1 MSQDFI
7 ITSKTNNQFK
17 YSNNFDEIK
26 LKKISIFLKKEKYRN
41 FQKGNKKYFII
52 GNINGYYDK
61 DLILHKFSQKLL
73 PKFVKDNLI
82 SKLDGRFMIIQIE
95 NEKIEIFCDCFSR
108 YEIYYKFGGSNIL
121 ISNNLNIFFNK
132 RENSKKID
140 TVSLSHS
147 LSIYGNRPFKGDTIF
162 KKVKRLM
169 LNQNIKINNNKF
181 KIIDKKFKPESI
193 NKNFN
198 IKDAKEY
205 SIAFLKTLKIKSST
219 KLNIVYMSSGWDSS
233 AILAGLVK
241 IHGSKKI
248 QCVIGRMKF
257 SEKLIAN
264 GFEISRAKKI
274 CNFFGVKLH
283 ITDFNYYKNNV
294 LRDKN
299 LISFLKDNQ
308 LASITSINH
317 YVLSKFVKKK
327 FGTKCNVFC
336 GEISDGAHNLGFS
349 QYTAIFHPTS
359 YDFREYSDK
368 MNSYLFGPTFL
379 NFVYKNSNLEKDP
392 IFSIFK
398 KNNPYLKFDK
408 LGKSKKSIDESL
420 LSSFFLRPTRI
431 PFVSKENLKFLTNKG
446 KSLYQNEMID
456 KISKIIKINLNIKN
470 HYSIILYL
478 YNFFHWQGSTVLS
491 FEKTCDYFG
500 HVGHLPFLD
509 QKIFKILSQ
518 MPEKYGRGLDFNN
531 TKFLLKN
538 MLKNS
543 IKYPMHLQEGPHSYL
558 YDVNPNFNH
567 NYEIIYNSSMKKTFE
582 EKLKKGTFISRLD
595 KKYFDRKYI
604 DKLRKDFLNGK
615 KTSGQ
620 QLVDLFA
627 LSLHELVY
635 AKI

>member
-7 ITSKTNNQFK
+7 ITSKNNHLK
-17 YSNNFDEIK
+17 YSNDFDEIK
-26 LKKISIFLKKEKYRN
+26 LKKILIFLKKEKYKN

-61 DLILHKFSQKLL
+61 DLVLNKFTQKLL
-73 PKFVKDNLI
+73 PKFVESNLV
-82 SKLDGRFMIIQIE
+82 SKLDGRFVIIQIE
-95 NEKIEIFCDCFSR
+95 NEKIQIFCDYFSR
-108 YEIYYKFGGSNIL
+108 YEIYYKVNGSNIL
-121 ISNNLNIFFNK
+121 ISNNLKTFFNDTK
-132 RENSKKID
+132 NTEIID
-140 TVSLSHS
+140 TVSFSHS
-147 LSIYGNRPFKGDTIF
+147 LSIYGNRPFKGDTIL

-181 KIIDKKFKPESI
+181 TIINKKFIAESI

-198 IKDAKEY
+198 IKDTQEY
-205 SIAFLKTLKIKSST
+205 SKAFLKTLKIKSSK
-219 KLNIVYMSSGWDSS
+219 KLNIIFMSSGWDSS
-233 AILAGLVK
+233 SILAGLVK
-241 IHGSKKI
+241 IHGAKKI

-257 SEKLIAN
+257 SKNLIAN

-294 LRDKN
+294 LRDQN

-317 YVLSKFVKKK
+317 FVLSKFVKKK
-327 FGTKCNVFC
+327 FGSKCNVFC

-349 QYTAIFHPTS
+349 QYTSIFHPSS

-379 NFVYKNSNLEKDP
+379 NFAHKNSNLEKDP

-408 LGKSKKSIDESL
+408 LGKSKKSINESF
-420 LSSFFLRPTRI
+420 LSSFFLRPTRL
-431 PFVSKENLKFLTNKG
+431 PFVSKENLKFLTKKG
-446 KSLYQNEMID
+446 KSLYQNKMTD
-456 KISKIIKINLNIKN
+456 KISKIIKIDFNIKN
-470 HYSIILYL
+470 HYSKILYL

-538 MLKNS
+538 MLKTN

-558 YDVNPNFNH
+558 YDVNPSFNH

-582 EKLKKGTFISRLD
+582 EKLKKGTFISYLD
-595 KKYFDRKYI
+595 KKYFDKKYI
-604 DKLRKDFLNGK
+604 GKLRKNYLNGK

-620 QLVDLFA
+620 ELVDLFA
-627 LSLHELVY
+627 LSVHELVY

>member
-7 ITSKTNNQFK
+7 ISSVSNNEFK
-17 YSNNFDEIK
+17 NQNNFDEIK

-41 FQKGNKKYFII
+41 FQKGNKKYFVI

-61 DLILHKFSQKLL
+61 DLILKKFSQNLL
-73 PKFVKDNLI
+73 PKFVNSNSI
-82 SKLDGRFMIIQIE
+82 SKLDGRFLIIKIVK
-95 NEKIEIFCDCFSR
+95 EKIEIFCDCFSR
-108 YEIYYKFGGSNIL
+108 YEIFYKFNDNNIL
-121 ISNNLNIFFNK
+121 ISNNLKIFFNK
-132 RENSKKID
+132 RKNSEKID
-140 TVSLSHS
+140 IVSLSHS

-162 KKVKRLM
+162 KNVKRLM
-169 LNQNIKINNNKF
+169 LSQNIKINNGSP
-181 KIIDKKFKPESI
+181 KIINKKFRPESI
-193 NKNFN
+193 NENFN
-198 IKDAKEY
+198 LKDIKEY
-205 SIAFLKTLKIKSST
+205 SLAFLKTLKIKSSK
-219 KLNIVYMSSGWDSS
+219 KLNIVFMSSGWDSS
-233 AILAGLVK
+233 SILAGLVK
-241 IHGSKKI
+241 IHGPKKI

-257 SEKLIAN
+257 SKNLIAN

-294 LRDKN
+294 LKDKN

-308 LASITSINH
+308 LAGITSINH

-327 FGTKCNVFC
+327 FGSKSNIFC
-336 GEISDGAHNLGFS
+336 GEISDGIHNLGFS
-349 QYTAIFHPTS
+349 QYTTIFHPSS
-359 YDFREYSDK
+359 YNFREYSDK

-379 NFVYKNSNLEKDP
+379 NFVYKNVDLEKDP

-398 KNNPYLKFDK
+398 KNNPHLKFDK
-408 LGKSKKSIDESL
+408 LGKSKKIIDNSF

-431 PFVSKENLKFLTNKG
+431 PFVSKEHLKFLTKKG
-446 KSLYQNEMID
+446 KNLYQNKMID
-456 KISKIIKINLNIKN
+456 KISKIIKVNLNLKN

-500 HVGHLPFLD
+500 HTGHLPFLD

-538 MLKNS
+538 MLKKN
-543 IKYPMHLQEGPHSYL
+543 IKYPIHLQEGPHSYL

-567 NYEIIYNSSMKKTFE
+567 NYEIIYNSSMKKTFQ
-582 EKLKKGTFISRLD
+582 EKLKKGTFTSSLD
-595 KKYFDRKYI
+595 KEYFDRNYI
-604 DKLRKDFLNGK
+604 NKLKKDFINGK

-620 QLVDLFA
+620 QLIDLFA